1 MHTLGGITRARRN
14 LRQLF
19 LHPRAA
25 NGEADKVVEPI
36 FDLCPGH
43 RAVAPPAGPNDEADF
58 CVMRHFLKNLSFNFE
73 GTFAG
78 NGKMRILSRFG
89 AHQEAAR
96 TKVTHLEN
104 LIFIKSHIHLKIEL
118 QEDRDS
124 SSR

>member
-1 MHTLGGITRARRN
+1 MTTRGEIIQAKRN

-25 NGEADKVVEPI
+25 NDEPDKVERQI
-36 FDLCPGH
+36 FESPPCH
-43 RAVAPPAGPNDEADF
+43 RAVALPAGPNDEADF